1 MRFDEI
7 RRWLIIGVVDTAS
20 ILETQGMQPEEL
32 NEGGITNISE
42 ETGCDKKDKDVSE
55 EVKCPVYLTLKDV
68 AKIFQNIEN
77 TKNVL
82 SILCHR

>member
-68 AKIFQNIEN
+68 AKIFQNIES
-77 TKNVL
+77 TKNAL

>member
-7 RRWLIIGVVDTAS
+7 RRWLITGVVDTAS

-32 NEGGITNISE
+32 NEGGITNINE

-55 EVKCPVYLTLKDV
+55 KVKFPVYVTLKDV
-68 AKIFQNIEN
+68 AKIFQNIES
-77 TKNVL
+77 TKNAL